1 MFVRL
6 KTRQTCHQK
15 AVLSPRAALF
25 IIYLLLLLFL
35 TSAFEAAGVW
45 GLLEKVGLSA
55 AVLQLVLPGLFLEI

>member
-15 AVLSPRAALF
+15 TVLNPRAALF
-25 IIYLLLLLFL
+25 IIYIIIILFL

-45 GLLEKVGLSA
+45 GLVEKVGLST

>member
-6 KTRQTCHQK
+6 KTRQTYHQK
-15 AVLSPRAALF
+15 TVLNPRAAFF
-25 IIYLLLLLFL
+25 IIYIVIIIIL

-45 GLLEKVGLSA
+45 SLVEKVGLST

>member
-15 AVLSPRAALF
+15 TVLNPWAALF
-25 IIYLLLLLFL
+25 TIYLLLLLFL
-35 TSAFEAAGVW
+35 TRAFEAAGAW
-45 GLLEKVGLSA
+45 GLVEKVGLST

>member
-15 AVLSPRAALF
+15 TVLNPRAALF
-25 IIYLLLLLFL
+25 IIYIIIILFL

-45 GLLEKVGLSA
+45 GLLEKIGLSA